1 MIINFHQAPINAG
14 EIVVFKIEGR
24 DIPIVH
30 RVIKRH
36 ENTETGEVKILT
48 KVREPKF
55 SISISNIFVENLALF
70 YFQGDNNQVD
80 DRALYNRNQLWITP
94 KEVVG
99 RAGGMAPYVG
109 MVTIIMNDYP
119 KIKWA
124 VLAVLTAL
132 TLLNREA
139 QSYL

>member
-1 MIINFHQAPINAG
+1 M
-14 EIVVFKIEGR
+14 
-24 DIPIVH
+24 
-30 RVIKRH
+30 
-36 ENTETGEVKILT
+36 
-48 KVREPKF
+48 
-55 SISISNIFVENLALF
+55 FV
-70 YFQGDNNQVD
+70 QGDNNQVD
-80 DRALYNRNQLWITP
+80 DRALYNRGQLWIRPTDI
-94 KEVVG
+94 VG
-99 RAGGMAPYVG
+99 RAKGMAPYVG

>member
-1 MIINFHQAPINAG
+1 MVKNPYHFLKKVVNANTNPPHKSKRIFL
-14 EIVVFKIEGR
+14 ETLNHSKN
-24 DIPIVH
+24 
-30 RVIKRH
+30 IKL
-36 ENTETGEVKILT
+36 NK
-48 KVREPKF
+48 
-55 SISISNIFVENLALF
+55 
-70 YFQGDNNQVD
+70 QGDNNQVD
-80 DRALYNRNQLWITP
+80 DRALYNRGQLWIEP
-94 KEVVG
+94 KDIVG

>member
-1 MIINFHQAPINAG
+1 MTIKNWSDNLEVLSTTPLNLKSDSLEFSSILVQEPNFC
-14 EIVVFKIEGR
+14 
-24 DIPIVH
+24 
-30 RVIKRH
+30 
-36 ENTETGEVKILT
+36 
-48 KVREPKF
+48 
-55 SISISNIFVENLALF
+55 S
-70 YFQGDNNQVD
+70 QGDNNQVD
-80 DRALYNRNQLWITP
+80 DRALYNRGQYWITP

-119 KIKWA
+119 KVKWT
-124 VLAVLTAL
+124 VLAILTAL